1 MTAAA
6 AHRAADT
13 TVVLATRNAGK
24 VRELR
29 SLLAQVPELAHLE
42 VLGAG
47 DLDGVP
53 EVAETG
59 VTFEE
64 NASLKSAAV
73 AAATG
78 LPAIADDSGLIV
90 DVLGAAPGVWSAM
103 WSGRAG
109 DDQAN
114 IDVLQGQLHEVP
126 VERLT
131 AYFTSVVVLT
141 LPDGARRAHSGRVD
155 GRLTRDQRGSNG
167 FGYDP
172 IFELPDGRTL
182 AEYSDAEKNAISHRG
197 NAFRALVPDLIEVL
211 GRLYDA
217 EGETGGPVSPP
228 RPPRP
233 GRPTPPVADRPGRP
247 PPCRSPP
254 LPDW

>member
-1 MTAAA
+1 MTQ
-6 AHRAADT
+6 
-13 TVVLATRNAGK
+13 VVLASRNAGK

-29 SLLAQVPELAHLE
+29 ALLADVPELTHVG
-42 VLGAG
+42 VLGAA

-59 VTFEE
+59 VTFVE
-64 NASLKSAAV
+64 NATLKSRAV

-103 WSGRAG
+103 WSGRSG

-114 IDVLQGQLHEVP
+114 IDVLQGQLAEVP
-126 VERLT
+126 IERLT
-131 AYFTSVVVLT
+131 AFFTSAVVLT
-141 LPDGARRAHSGRVD
+141 LPDGTERVHTGRVA
-155 GRLTRDQRGSNG
+155 GRLTRDQRGTNG

-182 AEYSDAEKNAISHRG
+182 AQYSDGEKNAISHRG
-197 NAFRALVPDLIEVL
+197 NAFRALLPDLVDLL
-211 GRLYDA
+211 GRPSGA
-217 EGETGGPVSPP
+217 P
-228 RPPRP
+228 
-233 GRPTPPVADRPGRP
+233 DRTDG
-247 PPCRSPP
+247 
-254 LPDW
+254 